1 MVEKTLVLE
10 AWTKR
15 QQTPVVLLVQGE
27 AEGRELRFQIVSEGT
42 PVDLSGSSVNFYFE
56 TPVGN
61 QIFLPGQ
68 IVNAADGLVSVV
80 MTSGAAATVGT
91 VCHTWLRVSLPG
103 GGNLQIPGPVL
114 FIAEGSDTSAI
125 EASDDFSA
133 LDEAL
138 AATAQFVRH
147 YESLEDISYYTQGMS
162 TQAFLSAMSAFE
174 TLIVPGTAEVNF
186 SDAPAQEGTYLLSRG
201 ATTANMTAKFYG
213 AGESGEYFFSW
224 DGSANDGPGW
234 TKNATIGDLSGY
246 ATTNDL
252 AGYLPLSGGTMS
264 GPIRLPMGVG
274 IQAADTSG
282 AYQTILR
289 RNEQNHVLIG
299 SYGTDSSGDVLA
311 NVGNGKDLY
320 VCEAKGDGSGT
331 VNLRRVYHEGNPTQ
345 FADSNFITGSAT
357 TGGAIARSYLGTSN
371 PSSAAIANTTVTITP
386 STDSVGAQVY
396 MPQMPAGTGT
406 AVAIATNQYGNL
418 LKQSSARRYKENIAE
433 MSEADGQAVY
443 GLRPVYFNY
452 IGQDVQTA
460 GLIAEEVEESVPAAC
475 RYSEVLDGAGNP
487 TGETELESVDY
498 QMVSML
504 LLREVQRLHGEVEG
518 LNARVEELEKQA

>member
-1 MVEKTLVLE
+1 MLDKILVLD

-27 AEGRELRFQIVSEGT
+27 SEGRKLTMQIMDNGKPADLRGA
-42 PVDLSGSSVNFYFE
+42 SVNFYFK
-56 TPVGN
+56 TPGGSEM
-61 QIFLPGQ
+61 FLPMTLEDGQ
-68 IVNAADGLVSVV
+68 NGIASVV
-80 MTSGAAATVGT
+80 ITSSAVTTVGS
-91 VCHTWLRVSLPG
+91 VGETWIRASLSS
-103 GGNLQIPGPVL
+103 GGNFQVLGPVL
-114 FIAEGSDTSAI
+114 FIAEGVDTEAI
-125 EASDDFSA
+125 EASNDFSA

-138 AATAQFVRH
+138 ADTTRFIQR
-147 YESLEDISYYTQGMS
+147 YESLADISYYTAGMA
-162 TQAFLSAMSAFE
+162 TQAFLSAMPAYT
-174 TLIVPGTAEVNF
+174 TLIVPGTAEANF
-186 SDAPAQEGTYLLSRG
+186 SDAPAQAGTYFLSRG
-201 ATTANMTAKFYG
+201 ATTANMTGKLYG
-213 AGESGEYFFSW
+213 AGESGEYFFAW
-224 DGSANDGPGW
+224 DGGANDGPGW
-234 TKNATIGDLSGY
+234 TKNVMTEDLSGY
-246 ATTNDL
+246 ATTDDL
-252 AGYLPLSGGTMS
+252 DDYLPLSGGTMS

-371 PSSAAIANTTVTITP
+371 PSSAAIANTTVTVTP